1 MTTSTSKQYDQDGFA
16 ALIVSGSKTASPAF
30 PVKANQVYNA
40 TGVLVLFAE
49 TEEALK
55 IKVDAKIAELKLS

>member
-1 MTTSTSKQYDQDGFA
+1 MTTSASKRYEQDGFA
-16 ALIVSGSKTASPAF
+16 ALIANGSKTASPAF

-55 IKVDAKIAELKLS
+55 AKVDAKIAELKLF